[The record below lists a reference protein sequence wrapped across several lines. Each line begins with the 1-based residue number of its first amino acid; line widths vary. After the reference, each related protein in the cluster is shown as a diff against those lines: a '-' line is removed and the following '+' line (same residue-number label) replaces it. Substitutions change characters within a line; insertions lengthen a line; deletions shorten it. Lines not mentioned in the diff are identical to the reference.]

1 MEEEA
6 TNSKAIEDAPLR
18 AGDLVL
24 CKLRNGY
31 QRHVLVL
38 EVLPYQLWQGDTSG
52 YRYRYKVLYRRGT
65 IGKMGLRPHWLVQ
78 RGEG

>member
-1 MEEEA
+1 MNEEA
-6 TNSKAIEDAPLR
+6 AISKAIQDAPLR

-38 EVLPYQLWQGDTSG
+38 AVIPYQIWKGDTSG

-65 IGKMGLRPHWLVQ
+65 IGKMGRKPEWVVQ
-78 RGEG
+78 RIDA